1 MRIRYHF
8 LVDLHITRHMLET
21 ESEKRIWNTLNEPCG
36 VELIILQAKVIII
49 DPQPYWST
57 HFFVYHRE
65 FTMDLSR
72 ESQTS
77 MNAFEFEESVLYK

>member
-8 LVDLHITRHMLET
+8 LVDLHITRHVLET

-49 DPQPYWST
+49 DPQPY
-57 HFFVYHRE
+57 
-65 FTMDLSR
+65 
-72 ESQTS
+72 
-77 MNAFEFEESVLYK
+77 

>member
-8 LVDLHITRHMLET
+8 LVDLHITRHVLQT

-57 HFFVYHRE
+57 HFFIYHRE
-65 FTMDLSR
+65 FTNGFVQGKPDIDECFRIRRIRTL
-72 ESQTS
+72 
-77 MNAFEFEESVLYK
+77 